1 MHKKM
6 LLLFAMCVLVFTPVA
21 FSSDQ
26 FEKDFQSVEKI
37 FQEIII
43 GKPLPDV
50 SYVYLPKE
58 KTPGIK
64 EYEGRLGRVNLTVG
78 TNSNGPNGEIV
89 NTCWFSIQNGAAG
102 EDYLSLITRY
112 FGKPTTKVEGKDSK
126 TKYPVYVN
134 MAPNNEGWILFTG
147 PDWVILNV
155 QSPPK
160 LQSATDI

>member
-1 MHKKM
+1 MFKRI
-6 LLLFAMCVLVFTPVA
+6 LLLFSMCVLVFTPVA
-21 FSSDQ
+21 FATDQ
-26 FEKDFQSVEKI
+26 FEKDFQAVEKI

-43 GKPLPDV
+43 GKPLPDL

-58 KTPGIK
+58 KKPGIK
-64 EYEGRLGRVNLTVG
+64 EYEGRLGRVKLTIG

-89 NTCWFSIQNGAAG
+89 NTYLVSIQNGAAG

-126 TKYPVYVN
+126 TKHPVYAN
-134 MAPNNEGWILFTG
+134 IAPDNEGWMLFAG

-160 LQSATDI
+160 LQSGTDI